1 MCKLC
6 TMTNHCAVDRYTL
19 FCLEEKKER
28 EMEEAA
34 SGVQPFFDGH
44 KTLEH
49 LCQKR
54 SCSVKKKP
62 NKKPKTNPRCISVRN
77 IVHSR

>member
-6 TMTNHCAVDRYTL
+6 TMTNHCAVDGYTL

-34 SGVQPFFDGH
+34 SGVQPFF
-44 KTLEH
+44 
-49 LCQKR
+49 
-54 SCSVKKKP
+54 
-62 NKKPKTNPRCISVRN
+62 
-77 IVHSR
+77 